1 MYEVKSRVGLD
12 AVGPDGHITCDA
24 ILRELVNC
32 SVYQTQ
38 DRVYDINEMVKKR
51 RGWFVISWQVRIH
64 DRINLADRITV
75 QTYPYGFSGFVGK
88 RYYKILSESGE
99 VLVTAN
105 SLWTWMDIENT
116 RPVRIPEDFKDLFGQ
131 DDPPA
136 EEWPG
141 RKLFVPEDMKEQYR
155 FTVSPVFLDTNG
167 HMNNSYYVAAAE
179 KCLPAGNEVKS
190 FFVEYRK
197 QALPDAEVVASSGTD
212 GDDVTVTLCDTDGD
226 IYSVVKFEC

>member
-1 MYEVKSRVGLD
+1 MYEVKGRVGLD

-64 DRINLADRITV
+64 DRIELADRITV

-88 RYYKILSESGE
+88 RHYKILSESGE

-131 DDPPA
+131 DDPPE

-141 RKLFVPEDMKEQYR
+141 
-155 FTVSPVFLDTNG
+155 
-167 HMNNSYYVAAAE
+167 
-179 KCLPAGNEVKS
+179 
-190 FFVEYRK
+190 
-197 QALPDAEVVASSGTD
+197 
-212 GDDVTVTLCDTDGD
+212 
-226 IYSVVKFEC
+226 